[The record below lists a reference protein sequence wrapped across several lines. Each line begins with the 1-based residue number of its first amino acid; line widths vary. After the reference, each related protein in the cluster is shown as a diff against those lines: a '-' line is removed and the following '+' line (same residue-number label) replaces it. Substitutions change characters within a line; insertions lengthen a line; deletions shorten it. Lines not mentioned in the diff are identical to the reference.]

1 MIMKNRHNIKR
12 IVDFAMIILLPV
24 LMAEILVGQE
34 IHEYIGAV
42 MLVLFLVH
50 HLLNLG
56 WWRSFYKGKY
66 TPNRAFGTALD
77 LLLLLDMAAQ
87 GVSGIMMSDFV
98 FRFLNLRGGMVFAR
112 PLHLLA
118 SHWGLIFMS
127 AHLGMHME
135 QFFGMGRKLFGL
147 SEKNA
152 ARTWVLRIIAAV
164 LSVYGIYAF
173 FTQRM
178 TDYLFLRTNFVMF
191 DETKAA
197 VIYFAETAAMIV
209 LFAAAA
215 HYINKMLRRIGRKSE
230 RKQPDGRSWK
240 ALAFIVPVAVCIF
253 AAAEVNFSLQNELWE
268 GSPAEMAEGNIG
280 AEENVTDSSEQ
291 IAREDSSEKEL
302 MSDLGE
308 SSESTP
314 LSEAAEDGFVLIKGG
329 SFAMGSPEDEPWR
342 SADETQHTVT
352 VSDFYISPYEVRQS
366 EYMAAMGSN
375 PSSFSGDDD
384 LPVENVSWLDAIAFC
399 NALSEKE
406 SLTPVYGI
414 DGETVTWDRSANG
427 YRLPTEAE
435 WEYACR
441 AGTTTPF
448 NTENSISPEESN
460 YYGHYPYEIENN
472 YFSQGNLTTKPGE
485 YRQTTVAVDSFSPN
499 AWGLYNMHGNVSEW
513 VWDYYGEY
521 DKADEA
527 DPAGPETGT
536 RRVYRGGGWND
547 FAKNMRSA
555 YRATLPEDKGS
566 FNLGIRLVR
575 NAVNGT
581 GNIVSAQAGKEAE
594 NGGKVLIAFFSWGGN
609 TKGIAEEIQSQT
621 GADLFEIELVT
632 PYSTD
637 YNTVLDQA
645 QHDQNI
651 QARPEIAVHVE
662 DMDQYDTILLGYP
675 NWWASIPMPIASF
688 LEEYD
693 FSGKTIIPFCSH
705 GGGRFGQSLTAIT
718 KLAPDAVMGEPLS
731 VHYSGGSSLP
741 DDIAAWLEINN
752 IPVK

>member
-1 MIMKNRHNIKR
+1 MNKSKQIGKR
-12 IVDFAMIILLPV
+12 IVDLAMIVLLPL
-24 LMAEILVGQE
+24 LMVEILIGQE
-34 IHEYIGAV
+34 IHEWLGV
-42 MLVLFLVH
+42 GMLMLFLAH

-56 WWRSFYKGKY
+56 WWKSFVKGKY
-66 TPNRAFGTALD
+66 TPSRAFGTALD
-77 LLLLLDMAAQ
+77 LLLLLDMIALF
-87 GVSGIMMSDFV
+87 VSGIMMSGFV
-98 FRFLNLRGGMVFAR
+98 FQFLHISGGMMMAR
-112 PLHLLA
+112 QLHLFA
-118 SHWGLIFMS
+118 SHWGLILMS
-127 AHLGMHME
+127 AHLGIHME
-135 QFFGMGRKLFGL
+135 QFFSLFRKMFHL
-147 SEKNA
+147 SEKNV
-152 ARTWVLRIIAAV
+152 ARAWVLRIVAIA
-164 LSVYGIYAF
+164 LSVYGLYAF
-173 FTQRM
+173 IAQHI
-178 TDYLFLRTNFVMF
+178 TDYLFLQTHFVLF

-197 VIYFAETAAMIV
+197 AVYFTEIIAMMC
-209 LFAAAA
+209 LFAAMA
-215 HYINKMLRRIGRKSE
+215 YTINKLLHNVGRKSKKE
-230 RKQPDGRSWK
+230 GTDGRIHK
-240 ALAFIVPVAVCIF
+240 VVAFVVPVLVC
-253 AAAEVNFSLQNELWE
+253 ALVVVGLSLPSQNAPWQ
-268 GSPAEMAEGNIG
+268 GNPAEPPE
-280 AEENVTDSSEQ
+280 
-291 IAREDSSEKEL
+291 
-302 MSDLGE
+302 E
-308 SSESTP
+308 SSSDITENTIKP
-314 LSEAAEDGFVLIKGG
+314 SEPGQSGGQTVSVEDGFVLVGGG

-352 VSDFYISPYEVRQS
+352 VSDFYMSPYEVRQS
-366 EYMAAMGSN
+366 EYTAVMGNN
-375 PSSFSGDDD
+375 PSNFGGND

-406 SLTPVYGI
+406 NLIPAYTVN
-414 DGETVTWDRSANG
+414 GETVTWDRSANG

-448 NTENSISPEESN
+448 NTETSISSEESN
-460 YYGHYPYEIENN
+460 YYGHYPYEIEDN
-472 YFSQGNLTTKPGE
+472 YFSQGNLSTKPGE

-521 DKADEA
+521 DSAQNA
-527 DPAGPETGT
+527 DPTGPETGT

-575 NAVNGT
+575 NAVNGA
-581 GNIVSAQAGKEAE
+581 GNIVSAGTE
-594 NGGKVLIAFFSWGGN
+594 NNTETGGKVLIAFFSWGGN

-621 GADLFEIELVT
+621 SADLFEIELVT

-651 QARPEIAVHVE
+651 QARPEIKNKVE
-662 DMDQYDTILLGYP
+662 NFEQYDTILLGYP

-718 KLAPDAVMGEPLS
+718 KLAPNTVMGEPLS
-731 VHYSGGSSLP
+731 IHYSGGGSLP
-741 DDIAAWLEINN
+741 DDIAAWLETNHISTR
-752 IPVK
+752 